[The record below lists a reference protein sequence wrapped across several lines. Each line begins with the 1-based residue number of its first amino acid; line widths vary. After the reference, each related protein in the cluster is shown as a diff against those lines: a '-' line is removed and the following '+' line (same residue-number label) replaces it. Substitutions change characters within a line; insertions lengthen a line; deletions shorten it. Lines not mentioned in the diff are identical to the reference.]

1 MPMCAIAHQSLQEM
15 TNTMRTSGEQHKE
28 LDASRT
34 SRDWKDT
41 GIVSAILKERN
52 PFEYGDAFCNIA
64 TRVHARPC
72 VNVDDAKTIG
82 QNILDKMIGV
92 KMSEF
97 FFKRKDHAIPLAT
110 KSSAKVVGES
120 MQKKSQA
127 LFQRL
132 VLVACSA

>member
-1 MPMCAIAHQSLQEM
+1 MCAIAHQSLQEM

-28 LDASRT
+28 LGASRT

-64 TRVHARPC
+64 TGVHAHPS

-92 KMSEF
+92 KMLEF
-97 FFKRKDHAIPLAT
+97 SFTLAT
-110 KSSAKVVGES
+110 KSSAKVDGES
-120 MQKKSQA
+120 MQIKSQA
-127 LFQRL
+127 LF
-132 VLVACSA
+132 